1 MAITI
6 EDVERFR
13 AADPRSVI
21 LTRHRQVTRDDAAT
35 AASGEIVYTVAGQ
48 AVTVRQ
54 VPGGYTATHDCLRC
68 KQGRPCFRALAA
80 VDAEGTERFTLQC
93 EATYHALKVE
103 AAR

>member
-13 AADPRSVI
+13 AADLRS
-21 LTRHRQVTRDDAAT
+21 
-35 AASGEIVYTVAGQ
+35 VYTVTGQ

-54 VPGGYTATHDCLRC
+54 VPGGYTATHDCPDC
-68 KQGRPCFRALAA
+68 AAGHPCFRALAA
-80 VDAEGTERFTLQC
+80 VDAEGTERFILQC